1 MWPDCAVPN
10 TTHLKQVIICS
21 FLWQLIYNLNVMKIL
36 FHEWKKG
43 YRQCIVSCL
52 CALTVNTFSTQS
64 MILNKILNIAIRT
77 SVIILSDRY
86 VQYPRRK
93 KEIDQI
99 LMTLIAKGKASETA
113 AATSATAATEA
124 TTSATATKETEEDT
138 KDPAQASSAVAE
150 KGDTH
155 RSDSS
160 SDEASQPVRYCL
172 ILVMLYTYRLF
183 PPPKKKKKK
192 MIVRLSA
199 SISFEIVNSSE
210 YALE

>member
-1 MWPDCAVPN
+1 M
-10 TTHLKQVIICS
+10 T
-21 FLWQLIYNLNVMKIL
+21 
-36 FHEWKKG
+36 
-43 YRQCIVSCL
+43 
-52 CALTVNTFSTQS
+52 
-64 MILNKILNIAIRT
+64 IAIRT

-113 AATSATAATEA
+113 AATSATEA

-150 KGDTH
+150 KGDAH

-172 ILVMLYTYRLF
+172 NLVMCTYRLF
-183 PPPKKKKKK
+183 PPPKKKKNK
-192 MIVRLSA
+192 
-199 SISFEIVNSSE
+199 
-210 YALE
+210 